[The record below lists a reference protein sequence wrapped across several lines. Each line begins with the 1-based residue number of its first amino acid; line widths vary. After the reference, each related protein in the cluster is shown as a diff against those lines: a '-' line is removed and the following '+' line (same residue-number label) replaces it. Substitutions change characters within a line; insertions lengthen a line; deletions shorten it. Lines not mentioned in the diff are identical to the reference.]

1 MLLLHSLTYPFNE
14 SIRFLN
20 TGHNFIFQQSSTNTS
35 FPQCHFPINSGNF
48 THLKL
53 VNKYV
58 FHDLLVIQD
67 FCGIVIPKPQCFLR
81 VLVNTAPVILSTILL
96 PCSIFDAGDC
106 EQFYKI
112 SICEFYFIQDQTQL
126 LEVFSL

>member
-1 MLLLHSLTYPFNE
+1 MFFTIFLSFRISVALSSPSHSF
-14 SIRFLN
+14 
-20 TGHNFIFQQSSTNTS
+20 
-35 FPQCHFPINSGNF
+35 
-48 THLKL
+48 
-53 VNKYV
+53 
-58 FHDLLVIQD
+58 
-67 FCGIVIPKPQCFLR
+67 FLR

-112 SICEFYFIQDQTQL
+112 YICEFYFFQNQTQL